1 MTDTRRGPADHVE
14 ERRVP
19 LSYVD
24 AAGRIFFPRL
34 LEWAHQVQEGFLYAR
49 GIPLSRWLDSGP
61 HFPVVHAEADYLRPL
76 RLGDLTRVELR
87 VEHLGLTSFRFGY
100 RFLVGGDVH
109 ATARTVHVAV
119 DPGRGSRPLPETLR
133 EALTLA
139 KARG

>member
-1 MTDTRRGPADHVE
+1 MMNTNTQTSSADHVE

-61 HFPVVHAEADYLRPL
+61 HFPVVHVEADFLHPL
-76 RLGDLTRVELR
+76 CLGDLTRVELR
-87 VEHLGLTSFRFGY
+87 VAHLGRTSFGFSY
-100 RFLVGGDVH
+100 RFLVDGEVY
-109 ATARTVHVAV
+109 ATAQTVHVAV
-119 DPGRGSRPLPETLR
+119 ALVGAAGPFPRPC
-133 EALTLA
+133 
-139 KARG
+139 ARP